1 LAYAL
6 PGFVLAVPIILIYIY
21 LPALYDTA
29 FGMGLALKGGIF
41 FAARLFD
48 AVTDLIIRKVS
59 DRSLWSAE
67 QSKPLI
73 VLGAAMAAI
82 GLIKTASPPRDV
94 D

>member
-41 FAARLFD
+41 FAARLFY
-48 AVTDLIIRKVS
+48 VVMDLIIGKVS
-59 DRSLWSAE
+59 DRPRWSAGR
-67 QSKPLI
+67 SKPLI
-73 VLGAAMAAI
+73 AFGVAIVAI
-82 GLIKTASPPRDV
+82 GLVKIVSPPRGV

>member
-1 LAYAL
+1 MAYAL

-48 AVTDLIIRKVS
+48 AVTDLIIRKIN
-59 DRSLWSAE
+59 DRSLWSAG

-73 VLGAAMAAI
+73 VLGAAVAAI
-82 GLIKTASPPRDV
+82 GLIKAASPPRDV